1 MTIREHVQPA
11 ITALWRAVLAEGRDG
26 DVKVT
31 TTPTVSLVGLGEL
44 MQNSEKLVTDALA
57 EQMPSRLSLYAFAFS
72 GTAVFWVFLIGPL
85 VTVYLQY
92 FHAFFVVYGSGA
104 MISAFPEISLSML
117 KTRSF
122 SPPCRCFSWHFYSP
136 RSSYRAS
143 GLRNASDQSVTSI
156 KLKFDDGWRMGVF
169 GLRLTTMRSMR
180 CVFYSPRPVNR

>member
-117 KTRSF
+117 KTSF
-122 SPPCRCFSWHFYSP
+122 VLSALPMLLVAFLLAPILVSRQ
-136 RSSYRAS
+136 RI
-143 GLRNASDQSVTSI
+143 RNASDQSVTSI